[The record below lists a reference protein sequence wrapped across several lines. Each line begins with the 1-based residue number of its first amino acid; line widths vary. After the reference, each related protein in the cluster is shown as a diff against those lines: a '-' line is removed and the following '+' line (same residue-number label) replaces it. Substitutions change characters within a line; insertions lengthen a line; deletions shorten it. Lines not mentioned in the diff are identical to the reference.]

1 MTNIVPF
8 ESGLDRLA
16 RKLELEARLFAA
28 RSRNEATQRSRSWI
42 TVDLEFL
49 YDRSRHKAYTTTEGR
64 DAEEKI
70 RWPFHQVAAIS
81 WMKIEFISGEPLP
94 IVEGP
99 TVLAADVMDERAMAA
114 AFFTALEDNP
124 NAVVTT
130 WGGETRDLAVLRR
143 AATTHRLQVPHQLID
158 GSPYTRERLDLCRAT
173 CVQAEPVH
181 LDELAAAVSV
191 PAKPSPPKEIGKLCD
206 RSSAD
211 RMPHVR
217 HHDGHRRCNA
227 LRFPHQ
233 RFREADLRP
242 VGARSE
248 GRERIA
254 GRGLSSSRL
263 NRGQTEEFGSGLL
276 KKLRRKR

>member
-191 PAKPSPPKEIGKLCD
+191 PAKPSPPKEIGKLCEAGD
-206 RSSAD
+206 WLTVREQVMAD
-211 RMPHVR
+211 VLTTSVLAVR
-217 HHDGHRRCNA
+217 YLAAHRQIECHMSDTMTA
-227 LRFPHQ
+227 IADATLCAFPTSD
-233 RFREADLRP
+233 F
-242 VGARSE
+242 AR
-248 GRERIA
+248 RTFA
-254 GRGLSSSRL
+254 P
-263 NRGQTEEFGSGLL
+263 
-276 KKLRRKR
+276 